1 MAEESDHLLRFGI
14 RTLPAKGGVQRSAML
29 VGGTP
34 FSYGSTSDD
43 GSDPYRSS
51 PGKVTVCSST
61 HVLWVI
67 S

>member
-34 FSYGSTSDD
+34 FSYGLTSDD

-51 PGKVTVCSST
+51 PGRITSVHSST
-61 HVLWVI
+61 HVL
-67 S
+67 